1 MMVIIYRQMTYI
13 LLETNYGAIT
23 QPLRMEYRQTQIN
36 AVESGGMTSEE
47 LGPSTLKEKILDT
60 AINDRYLAKAKNAT
74 SIAGEIL

>member
-1 MMVIIYRQMTYI
+1 MNNI

-47 LGPSTLKEKILDT
+47 LGPSTLKVNSLDT
-60 AINDRYLAKAKNAT
+60 AINDRYITKVIQTLFL
-74 SIAGEIL
+74 AGEVL

>member
-1 MMVIIYRQMTYI
+1 
-13 LLETNYGAIT
+13 
-23 QPLRMEYRQTQIN
+23 
-36 AVESGGMTSEE
+36 MTSEE

>member
-1 MMVIIYRQMTYI
+1 MII

-47 LGPSTLKEKILDT
+47 LGPSTLKVNSLDT
-60 AINDRYLAKAKNAT
+60 AINDRYLAKAKNAVCT
-74 SIAGEIL
+74 AGEVL

>member
-1 MMVIIYRQMTYI
+1 MDNI

-36 AVESGGMTSEE
+36 AVESGGMTSAE

-60 AINDRYLAKAKNAT
+60 AINDRYFAKAKNAVCT
-74 SIAGEIL
+74 AGEVL